1 VLGTQTSA
9 ILSIVD
15 NDLNSG
21 FTGLTW
27 ATEVGATESTSESL
41 RAVVDGKFYVFGGFN
56 TDDFVSSTS
65 QRVSVYEPAT
75 NTWKRLGDMPT
86 KLTHSPSVV
95 DGHNV
100 YFIGGYDGLHPKNYG
115 TAVVWKY
122 DTLQD
127 DWTTFV
133 PLPVPKGAG
142 TAVLLGREIHFFGG
156 MNQSRTINSGDHF
169 VLNLD
174 DSNPT
179 WRTAAPLPNPRN
191 HLGGVALNGKVY
203 AVGGQLF
210 EEDRAIVQTQVDVY
224 DPMTNQWTQ
233 VASLPKPRSQ
243 MGEATFVMDGR
254 IIVAGGE
261 DSVNNALADV
271 TAYDPVTNQWTAL
284 TPLPSPRRSGV
295 GAVIGSEFIYSTG
308 WNIATGQNNTTW
320 SGLPLSPPVSSPGTF
335 GFSSPTYT
343 VNENGTPVNAVTV
356 TRTGGANGAVSV
368 TLTPSNGTAIAP
380 NDYNNSPI
388 VVNFAN
394 GETSKTVTI
403 PIVNDGLVEN
413 TETLNLSLSN
423 ATGGATI
430 GVQNTAVFSILDND
444 GPAQVQIN
452 MGGGQYT
459 DTTGQL
465 WLADQYFTGSTNTYA
480 VTNAIAGTNNAPLYQ
495 NERYGK
501 NFGYNI
507 PVTNGTYIIDLN
519 FAELYWNAA
528 AKRIFN
534 VALEGQTI
542 LQNFD
547 IWSQAGGQYK
557 ALTKSFQVTVT
568 DGVLNVNFSTSVDNA
583 QITSLRLLPASS
595 PSSSSGVLALSD
607 PLVLPVA

>member
-1 VLGTQTSA
+1 
-9 ILSIVD
+9 
-15 NDLNSG
+15 
-21 FTGLTW
+21 
-27 ATEVGATESTSESL
+27 
-41 RAVVDGKFYVFGGFN
+41 
-56 TDDFVSSTS
+56 
-65 QRVSVYEPAT
+65 
-75 NTWKRLGDMPT
+75 
-86 KLTHSPSVV
+86 
-95 DGHNV
+95 
-100 YFIGGYDGLHPKNYG
+100 
-115 TAVVWKY
+115 
-122 DTLQD
+122 
-127 DWTTFV
+127 
-133 PLPVPKGAG
+133 
-142 TAVLLGREIHFFGG
+142 
-156 MNQSRTINSGDHF
+156 
-169 VLNLD
+169 
-174 DSNPT
+174 
-179 WRTAAPLPNPRN
+179 
-191 HLGGVALNGKVY
+191 
-203 AVGGQLF
+203 
-210 EEDRAIVQTQVDVY
+210 
-224 DPMTNQWTQ
+224 
-233 VASLPKPRSQ
+233 
-243 MGEATFVMDGR
+243 
-254 IIVAGGE
+254 
-261 DSVNNALADV
+261 
-271 TAYDPVTNQWTAL
+271 
-284 TPLPSPRRSGV
+284 
-295 GAVIGSEFIYSTG
+295 
-308 WNIATGQNNTTW
+308 
-320 SGLPLSPPVSSPGTF
+320 
-335 GFSSPTYT
+335 
-343 VNENGTPVNAVTV
+343 
-356 TRTGGANGAVSV
+356 
-368 TLTPSNGTAIAP
+368 
-380 NDYNNSPI
+380 
-388 VVNFAN
+388 
-394 GETSKTVTI
+394 VTI